1 MALADRFGVSL
12 RAKTPQADEPPLGDQ
27 AHAAEGGNLLS
38 LFSGLF
44 PAIYFGL
51 RDLTRLN
58 QCRHAGV
65 VELIAVLMHAV
76 CQTFG
81 FDTPLVAVLFIIL
94 HTMVLYVFAH
104 RR

>member
-1 MALADRFGVSL
+1 MVAASRC
-12 RAKTPQADEPPLGDQ
+12 GDQ
-27 AHAAEGGNLLS
+27 ANGADGRNPHS

-44 PAIYFGL
+44 PAIHFGL
-51 RDLTRLN
+51 RDFTRLN

-65 VELIAVLMHAV
+65 VELIAVLVHAV

-81 FDTPLVAVLFIIL
+81 FDPPLVAVFFIIL
-94 HTMVLYVFAH
+94 HTMVLHVFAY